1 MTQRI
6 TALCTPKLLTWAR
19 ETAGFASIAAAAAKL
34 GVDADRLSGWEAGTD
49 APSIPQLR
57 KAADLYRRPLAV
69 FYLSEV
75 PSGFQV
81 VRDLRRLPGTGL
93 RHLPPELVQEWRRAG
108 ERRALALELLEDLGE
123 ALPRF
128 SLNADPGED
137 PEQVGE
143 RVRAALRVTPAEQA
157 RWRDP
162 YVALRAWRDRIEAA
176 GVLVFQATRID
187 SNDASGFAITADYLP
202 VVVVN
207 QKDTPTRR
215 AFSLLHE
222 LAHLM
227 LRVSGVSDL
236 DTDAARPPEDQRIEV
251 FCNHVAAA
259 ALMPRASLL
268 NDPRV
273 QGRGK
278 RAIDWS
284 DTEIADIARSF
295 GVSREAPVRRLLTFD
310 LTTGD
315 FYRRKRAQYEGERL
329 AQTERKQPGDDD
341 YRRNMPRETMGVYG
355 RPLVQMILETYYQDR
370 LTLSEVA
377 GYLGIRTK
385 HIPKLELDAGH
396 R

>member
-34 GVDADRLSGWEAGTD
+34 GVDADQLAAWEAGNG

-57 KAADLYRRPLAV
+57 RVADLYRRPLAV
-69 FYLSEV
+69 FYQSEV

-93 RHLPPELVQEWRRAG
+93 RHLPPALVQEWRRAG

-128 SLNADPGED
+128 SLTADPGED

-143 RVRAALRVTPAEQA
+143 RVRTALHVSAAEQA
-157 RWRDP
+157 HWRDP

-176 GVLVFQATRID
+176 GVLVFQATGID
-187 SNDASGFAITADYLP
+187 SNDASGFAIAADYLP
-202 VVVVN
+202 VIVVN
-207 QKDTPTRR
+207 RKDAPTRR

-259 ALMPRASLL
+259 ALMPRISLL
-268 NDPRV
+268 SDPRV
-273 QGRGK
+273 QGRGE
-278 RAIDWS
+278 RASDWS

-295 GVSREAPVRRLLTFD
+295 GVSREALVRRLLTFD

-315 FYRRKRAQYEGERL
+315 FYRQKRAQYEAERL
-329 AQTERKQPGDDD
+329 AQIERRQPRHDD
-341 YRRNMPRETMGVYG
+341 YRRDMPRETMGTFG

-385 HIPKLELDAGH
+385 HIPRLELVVDH